1 MLQPSARSSHWE
13 GSPAPLLPLLLILF
27 TILAKPHSVWHLRS
41 LKPGT
46 EPMPPALEAWSLN
59 HWTAME
65 VPRVPVYFL
74 NDLAG

>member
-1 MLQPSARSSHWE
+1 MAC
-13 GSPAPLLPLLLILF
+13 GILVPQLG
-27 TILAKPHSVWHLRS
+27 I
-41 LKPGT
+41 

-74 NDLAG
+74 NDLAGLLVFFFFFFFRREWKTYTETLIKFSL